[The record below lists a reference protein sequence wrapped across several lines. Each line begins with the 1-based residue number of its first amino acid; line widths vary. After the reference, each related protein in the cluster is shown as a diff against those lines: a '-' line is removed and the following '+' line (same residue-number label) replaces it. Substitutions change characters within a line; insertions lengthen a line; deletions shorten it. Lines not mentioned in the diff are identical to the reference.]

1 MSFGNFEDDPN
12 LGLSSLTLGVP
23 PLNGL
28 LYQNGVDPINAVAPP
43 STNLTVLRYN
53 NSVTDGYEWVLLTG
67 TGAVD
72 SVNGQTGTV
81 VLNLNDI
88 NDVSAVSPNVNDV
101 IRWNGTQWVSGNN
114 TVEYTVN
121 TTNNVPTA
129 LATLATATNTSYRV
143 TAEVLAVVTGGI
155 GTPGDT
161 SSYSISANVKN
172 VGGTLTV
179 RSDILT
185 STEDFVAA
193 SIDVDTS
200 GTDIVVNVIGITSWN
215 LTWRGTVKLISQAF

>member
-1 MSFGNFEDDPN
+1 MSFGNFTDDPN

-23 PLNGL
+23 PLNGI

-53 NSVTDGYEWVLLTG
+53 NAVTDGYEWVLLTG

-88 NDVSAVSPNVNDV
+88 NDVSAISPNVNDV

-172 VGGTLTV
+172 VGGTLTTQ
-179 RSDILT
+179 SDILT

-200 GTDIVVNVIGITSWN
+200 GTDIVVNVIGITGWN
-215 LTWRGTVKLISQAF
+215 LTWRGTVKVISQAF